1 MGSSL
6 GKASSSPLEFVLEE
20 PVMKLYRSL
29 FALSLIGAPLV
40 FLTER
45 AHGQNGTASARQSAS
60 DKRDGQHD
68 FDFLVGSW
76 KFHLKRLKR
85 RLDGSTEWVEFD
97 GTTIC
102 RKVLDGRAEV
112 EEMNVVSADKLIH
125 IQGLALRLYNPES
138 HQWSIYWVNAAD
150 GVLEQNPMVGQFSHG
165 RGEFYN
171 QQVYEGRAIYARFVW
186 SGVTT
191 NSPHFEQSFSARW
204 GKNVGDELDN

>member
-1 MGSSL
+1 
-6 GKASSSPLEFVLEE
+6 
-20 PVMKLYRSL
+20 MKLYRSL
-29 FALSLIGAPLV
+29 LVLSLIGASLV
-40 FLTER
+40 FPTGR
-45 AHGQNGTASARQSAS
+45 IHGKKGTVSTQQSVP

-85 RLDGSTEWVEFD
+85 RLAGSIDWVEFD

-102 RKVLDGRAEV
+102 RKVLDGCAEV

-138 HQWSIYWVNAAD
+138 HQWSIYWANAAD
-150 GVLEQNPMVGQFSHG
+150 GVLEQNPMVGQFSNG

-171 QQVYEGRAIYARFVW
+171 QQIYEGRAIYARFFW

-191 NSPHFEQSFSARW
+191 DSPHFEQAFSTDG
-204 GKNVGDELDN
+204 GKTWETNWITDQTKEKP

>member
-1 MGSSL
+1 
-6 GKASSSPLEFVLEE
+6 
-20 PVMKLYRSL
+20 MKLHKSL
-29 FALSLIGAPLV
+29 LFFGLIGVLLV
-40 FLTER
+40 FQTARVR
-45 AHGQNGTASARQSAS
+45 AQNGTVSAQQSVF

-85 RLDGSTEWVEFD
+85 RLAGSTEWVEFN
-97 GTTIC
+97 GTTVC

-112 EEMNVVSADKLIH
+112 EEMNVESADKHIH

-138 HQWSIYWVNAAD
+138 HQWSIYWANAAD
-150 GVLEQNPMVGQFSHG
+150 GVLEQNPMVGQFSNG

-191 NSPHFEQSFSARW
+191 NSPHFEQSFSADG
-204 GKNVGDELDN
+204 GKTWETNWITDQTREKP